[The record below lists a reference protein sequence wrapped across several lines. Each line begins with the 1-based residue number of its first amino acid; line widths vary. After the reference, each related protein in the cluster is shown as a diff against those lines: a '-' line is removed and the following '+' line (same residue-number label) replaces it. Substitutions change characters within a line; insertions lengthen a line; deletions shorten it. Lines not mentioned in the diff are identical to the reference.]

1 MRFTR
6 FFDIILQARMQDW
19 QIAVLNSEN
28 LHTRRM
34 TRSRFLKLDR
44 KLSQLSFYN
53 IIYQYRMRE
62 TGFTESRRWSTED
75 GGEAAV

>member
-1 MRFTR
+1 
-6 FFDIILQARMQDW
+6 
-19 QIAVLNSEN
+19 
-28 LHTRRM
+28 M